1 MMNGKKVL
9 LCVTGG
15 IAVFKAAAT
24 TSKLKQA
31 GYDVRV
37 MMSNGA
43 EKFVTPLT
51 FQTLSRNHVYTNT
64 FDENNPEVVA
74 HIDLADWADVVI
86 IAPATA
92 NIIGK
97 LANGIADDMI
107 STTILATRAPV
118 FIAAAMNVHM
128 FENKIVSENMEK
140 LRGYGFHFIEP
151 NEGYLACG
159 YVAKGRMEEPERIIE
174 IINQYFEEEQ
184 LLNGKKILITGG
196 PTRERIDPVRFFT
209 NHSTGKMSYALAEVA
224 QRLGAEVIL
233 ITGPTNL
240 PVPVGAQIVHI
251 ETAEEM
257 YQEVVSKFHDV
268 DVVIKAAAV
277 ADYRPIYSIGS
288 KMKKKDGIL
297 SIEMER
303 TKDILKEL
311 GNRKDHQILVGF
323 AAETDQVELYAKQ
336 KLEKKNADMIV
347 ANNISVEGAGFASD
361 TNIVTLY
368 KKSGEIVQLPK
379 MLKND
384 LARLILIEIANML
397 EQDKKL

>member
-1 MMNGKKVL
+1 MNGKKVL

-15 IAVFKAAAT
+15 IAVYKAAAL
-24 TSKLKQA
+24 TSKLSQA

-43 EKFVTPLT
+43 EQFVTPLT
-51 FQTLSRNHVYTNT
+51 FQTLSKNQVYTNT
-64 FDENNPEVVA
+64 FAENNPEVVA
-74 HIDLADWADVVI
+74 HIELADWADIVI

-107 STTILATRAPV
+107 STTLLATRAPV

-128 FENKIVSENMEK
+128 FENKIVTENMEK
-140 LRGYGFHFIEP
+140 LREYGCNFIEP

-159 YVAKGRMEEPERIIE
+159 YVAKGRMEEPERIVE
-174 IINQYFEEEQ
+174 IVNQYFTEEQ
-184 LLNGKKILITGG
+184 LLKGKRILITGG
-196 PTRERIDPVRFFT
+196 PTREKVDPVRFFT

-224 QRLGAEVIL
+224 ARLGADVIL
-233 ITGPTNL
+233 VTGPTNL
-240 PVPVGAQIVHI
+240 PLPVGVQVVQI

-257 YQEVVSKFHDV
+257 YQEVIARFNDV

-277 ADYRPIYSIGS
+277 ADYRPIHIIDS
-288 KMKKKDGIL
+288 KMKKQDGTL
-297 SIEMER
+297 SIKMER

-311 GNRKDHQILVGF
+311 GNKKEHQILVGF
-323 AAETDQVELYAKQ
+323 AAETEQVELYAKQ

-347 ANNISVEGAGFASD
+347 ANNVGSEGAGFACD
-361 TNIVTLY
+361 TNIVTMY
-368 KKSGEIVQLPK
+368 KKSGEVVQLPK
-379 MLKND
+379 MLKRD
-384 LARLILIEIANML
+384 VAKYILKEIANMC
-397 EQDKKL
+397 EQDKIL